1 VSGGERIERTIGIL
15 GAGKLGTVLAR
26 LATAAGYRVLIAGS
40 GAVDRIALIVE
51 VMAPDAIATTAEG
64 VVAEADVVIL
74 AAPLGKVR
82 SLPLDALSGAGAI
95 VVDATNYWWP
105 VDGILP
111 DFEQAELSSS
121 EIVRNLMPGARLVKT
136 FNHMGYHELDTEARP
151 AGHPDRKAL
160 AIASDDPTALM
171 IVAEVVDAMGFDT
184 IDAGALA
191 EGVRFEP
198 GTSAFGATASRVALL
213 TMLEAGDSPAVAR
226 GRMSR

>member
-1 VSGGERIERTIGIL
+1 MSGGERIEPTIGIL
-15 GAGKLGTVLAR
+15 GAGKVGTVLAR

-64 VVAEADVVIL
+64 IVAEADVVIL
-74 AAPLGKVR
+74 AVPLGKVG
-82 SLPLDALSGAGAI
+82 SLPLVALSDAHAI

-111 DFEQAELSSS
+111 AFEQTELSSS
-121 EIVRNLMPGARLVKT
+121 EIVSNLMPGARLVKT
-136 FNHMGYHELDTEARP
+136 FNHMGYHELDSEARP

-160 AIASDDPTALM
+160 AIASDDPAALV

-184 IDAGALA
+184 IDAGALV
-191 EGVRFEP
+191 EGIRFEP
-198 GTSAFGATASRVALL
+198 GTPAFGATASRVELVA
-213 TMLEAGDSPAVAR
+213 MLEADGNPALAR
-226 GRMSR
+226 GRMSP

>member
-1 VSGGERIERTIGIL
+1 MSGGERIERTIGIL

>member
-1 VSGGERIERTIGIL
+1 MSGGERIERTIGIL

-64 VVAEADVVIL
+64 IVAEADVVIL

-111 DFEQAELSSS
+111 DFEQAEMSSS

-160 AIASDDPTALM
+160 AIASDDPAALV
-171 IVAEVVDAMGFDT
+171 IVAAVV
-184 IDAGALA
+184 
-191 EGVRFEP
+191 E
-198 GTSAFGATASRVALL
+198 
-213 TMLEAGDSPAVAR
+213 LER
-226 GRMSR
+226 

>member
-1 VSGGERIERTIGIL
+1 
-15 GAGKLGTVLAR
+15 
-26 LATAAGYRVLIAGS
+26 
-40 GAVDRIALIVE
+40 
-51 VMAPDAIATTAEG
+51 MAPDAIATTAEG
-64 VVAEADVVIL
+64 IVAEADVVIL

-111 DFEQAELSSS
+111 DFEQAEMSSS

-198 GTSAFGATASRVALL
+198 GTSAFGATASRRTLL
-213 TMLEAGDSPAVAR
+213 TMLDAGASPAVER

>member
-1 VSGGERIERTIGIL
+1 
-15 GAGKLGTVLAR
+15 VLAR

-64 VVAEADVVIL
+64 IVAEADVVIL
-74 AAPLGKVR
+74 AVPLGKVG
-82 SLPLDALSGAGAI
+82 SLPLVALSDAHAI

-111 DFEQAELSSS
+111 AFEQTELSSS
-121 EIVRNLMPGARLVKT
+121 EIVSNLMPGARLVKT
-136 FNHMGYHELDTEARP
+136 FNHMGYHELDSEARP

-160 AIASDDPTALM
+160 AIASDDPAALV

-184 IDAGALA
+184 IDAGALV
-191 EGVRFEP
+191 EGIRFEP
-198 GTSAFGATASRVALL
+198 GTPAFGATASRVELVA
-213 TMLEAGDSPAVAR
+213 MLEADGNPALAR
-226 GRMSR
+226 GRMSP